1 MSGISH
7 CPNPRIACMSI
18 IVTTEDVTWT
28 MVHSPSKVKQDQ
40 SPGCRVDTVE
50 HEEAYERK

>member
-28 MVHSPSKVKQDQ
+28 MVHFPSKVKQDL
-40 SPGCRVDTVE
+40 SSGCRVDTVE
-50 HEEAYERK
+50 HDEAYEHK